1 MALAQECSPFVHP
14 QTMAAVMKVE
24 STFNPYAIGVVG
36 GRLVRQPTNKPEAIA
51 TAKALELAGYNFSLG
66 IGQVNRYNLPKYGL
80 NYDTAFE
87 PCANLRVGSQ
97 ILKECFDRA
106 KSRFSNEQYA
116 LQASFSCYYS
126 GNFTTGFKPDFKGQP
141 SYVQKVLNNAG
152 ATNTPIV
159 EPIPVINAKSTTTTP
174 KEHNDNKLPY
184 RVAIEKPTD
193 TTNVYQNAHT
203 DDSVM
208 IFR

>member
-1 MALAQECSPFVHP
+1 MDFFALAQECSPSVHP

-24 STFNPYAIGVVG
+24 STFNPYAIGIVG
-36 GRLVRQPTNKPEAIA
+36 GKLVRQPANKAEAIA

-80 NYDTAFE
+80 DYDKAFE

-106 KSRFSNEQYA
+106 KSRFSNEQHA

-126 GNFTTGFKPDFKGQP
+126 GNFTTGFNPDFKGQP

-152 ATNTPIV
+152 VTNAQIV
-159 EPIPVINAKSTTTTP
+159 EAIPVINTKTVATAL
-174 KEHNDNKLPY
+174 KLSINQQIRLTYIKKQTRTIP
-184 RVAIEKPTD
+184 
-193 TTNVYQNAHT
+193 
-203 DDSVM
+203 
-208 IFR
+208 